1 MGKYDAFLHLT
12 ERKNGHFS
20 DNDEEEIGSA
30 HHISLIRRIIM
41 KEYAFL
47 VCFLLM
53 ICCAHVPN
61 NLTETALPSGVD
73 GLWTGEFQG
82 AHLFY
87 HFKSDGD
94 ILTGTADGLPG
105 IPLLH
110 LRDGKIRGDRISFW
124 AETDYG
130 ENKLRADYKG
140 EVKDDEIMFSYTTTV
155 TGPQGNLSESSKPLP
170 LIVSRIG
177 TGNETIDEIEKIL
190 KKKIEDG
197 EIARAETQ
205 TPTSPTLD
213 KAARREIVTDLAA
226 KLMSDY
232 AIAETG
238 LKMADSLRKKLESG
252 GYDNVTSPFDFAQM
266 LAEDLSDVAHD
277 KHLRVVYSSQPLP
290 EVSNE
295 LPSPDMIEKR
305 KEQMR
310 KMNGAIP
317 KVEILDGNI
326 GYMRV
331 NGVPM
336 FDVSKDAISAAFS
349 FLKNTDAL
357 IIDNRGNG
365 GGDPNTVAWYM
376 SYLSEGEP
384 YVVNTFHHRKE
395 DRIEEFKTTDLGDLT
410 YGAKKPVFVLTSP
423 NTFSGGEELTYDIQ
437 VFKRGVIVGEVT
449 GGGANPTGPVP
460 LVHNFLAIIPFGY
473 AVNPITESNW
483 EGTGVKPDVKV
494 PAEEAL
500 AEAHLLAIKRLQ
512 ENDTDPMSRSELDA
526 VSFKLEIGKGSLK
539 SADSDIK
546 QEQIVG
552 KYASKLPIPPLTIEA
567 RNGDLYLNVPNNPKA
582 KLVSI
587 GPNRYKIDGLP
598 DGFFTNFRIK
608 NEKIQLL
615 LEQPQGDVL
624 LEKQ

>member
-1 MGKYDAFLHLT
+1 LDLT
-12 ERKNGHFS
+12 EGKNGHFS
-20 DNDEEEIGSA
+20 DNDEQEIGSEP
-30 HHISLIRRIIM
+30 HISLIRRINM
-41 KEYAFL
+41 KKYAFL
-47 VCFLLM
+47 VCFFLLM
-53 ICCAHVPN
+53 ISCAHASN
-61 NLTETALPSGVD
+61 NPTETASPSGVD
-73 GLWTGEFQG
+73 GWWTGEFQG

-105 IPLLH
+105 IPPLH
-110 LRDGKIRGDRISFW
+110 LRDGKIEVNRISFW
-124 AETDYG
+124 AETNYG
-130 ENKLRADYKG
+130 GNKLRADYKG

-155 TGPQGNLSESSKPLP
+155 TDPQGNSESSSMPSPL
-170 LIVSRIG
+170 VVHRIG
-177 TGNETIDEIEKIL
+177 TDNETHDEIEKIL
-190 KKKIEDG
+190 KKKIEGG
-197 EIARAETQ
+197 EIAGAEIQ
-205 TPTSPTLD
+205 TPTAPTLD
-213 KAARREIVTDLAA
+213 KAARKEIVIDLAA
-226 KLMSDY
+226 KLTSDY

-238 LKMADSLRKKLESG
+238 MKMADSLRKKLESG
-252 GYDNVTSPFDFAQM
+252 GYDNVTEPSVFARM
-266 LAEDLSDVAHD
+266 LMEDLSAVAHD
-277 KHLRVVYSSQPLP
+277 KHLRVVYSSAPLQRAP
-290 EVSNE
+290 AE
-295 LPSPDMIEKR
+295 PPPPDMIEKR
-305 KEQMR
+305 NEEMR
-310 KMNGAIP
+310 KMNGAIT
-317 KVEILDGNI
+317 KLEILDGNV

-336 FDVSKDAISAAFS
+336 FQVSKDAISAAFA

-376 SYLSEGEP
+376 SYLSEGAP

-395 DRIEEFKTTDLGDLT
+395 DRIEEFRTTDLGERS
-410 YGAKKPVFVLTSP
+410 YGPKKPVFVLTSP

-437 VFKRGVIVGEVT
+437 VFKRGVVVGEVT

-483 EGTGVKPDVKV
+483 EGTGVEPDIEV

-500 AEAHLLAIKRLQ
+500 VEAHLLAIKRLQ
-512 ENDTDPMSRSELDA
+512 EDASDPMSRSQLDA
-526 VSFKLEIGKGSLK
+526 ITFKLELEKPSSK
-539 SADSDIK
+539 SGEDEIK
-546 QEQIVG
+546 QEQIAG

-567 RNGDLYLNVPNNPKA
+567 RNGDLFLNVPGNPES
-582 KLVSI
+582 KLVSV

-598 DGFFTNFRIK
+598 DGFFANFRTK
-608 NEKIQLL
+608 DEKIHFL